1 MPTTRVGIAVEGI
14 PSIRKA
20 LTAVGDGA
28 WLTKSMDEIGRDG
41 RVDIQMDAPRHLIN
55 NVGFIGV
62 RGEGTA
68 TRAMFKVSAPDAA
81 RQEFGRAPKPYRS
94 RGSKKGKRAT
104 YNLRSGGYV
113 YKGSKP
119 RPYVGLKNRDH
130 AIAKIQAS
138 APPTIWRH
146 LLDAWNARGGE

>member
-1 MPTTRVGIAVEGI
+1 MVNTRIGITVEGI

-28 WLTKSMDEIGRDG
+28 WLKKSMDEVGRDG
-41 RVDIQMDAPRHLIN
+41 RVEVQMDAPRHLIN
-55 NVGFIGV
+55 SIGFIGV

-68 TRAMFKVSAPDAA
+68 TRAMFKVTAPDAA
-81 RQEFGRAPKPYRS
+81 RQEFGRAPKPYKT

-104 YNLRSGGYV
+104 YNIKRSDYV

-130 AIAKIQAS
+130 ALKRIEVK
-138 APPTIWRH
+138 APPIIWRN
-146 LLDAWNARGGE
+146 LMEAWNARGAE

>member
-1 MPTTRVGIAVEGI
+1 LIGPRDITRSPTRNAS
-14 PSIRKA
+14 P
-20 LTAVGDGA
+20 
-28 WLTKSMDEIGRDG
+28 
-41 RVDIQMDAPRHLIN
+41 
-55 NVGFIGV
+55 
-62 RGEGTA
+62 TA
-68 TRAMFKVSAPDAA
+68 TAA
-81 RQEFGRAPKPYRS
+81 WARSEPAKEFGRAPKPYRS

-130 AIAKIQAS
+130 AIAKIQLS